1 MSYVLDQPITST
13 TQDVELQAPG
23 STKLL
28 LQVSNG
34 AVLIAFGQGTP
45 AAVYGPPEPYL
56 PALGALGRRFD
67 AVRIRARAP
76 VSVPAPQVM
85 LTAVPEGEG

>member
-1 MSYVLDQPITST
+1 MSYVLDQQVTST
-13 TQDVELQAPG
+13 TQDVELPAPG

-56 PALGALGRRFD
+56 PTVGVLVRHFD
-67 AVRIRARAP
+67 AVRVRARGP
-76 VSVPAPQVM
+76 LSSPAPQVM
-85 LTAVPEGEG
+85 LTAVAQGEG